1 MTAGAA
7 IPIIVMGV
15 SGAGKTTVGEL
26 LARALGRP
34 FIDADDLHDA
44 EMKRQ
49 MARGVPLSDADRAPW
64 LDRVGRA
71 IAGAGPAA
79 PVIAC
84 SALKRAYRDRIRD
97 HAPGVAFVE
106 LAGAPEVILGRLRS
120 RTHAYMPPEL
130 LDSQFETLES
140 LASDE
145 TGLRVDIG
153 RSAPDELVRRIR
165 AWAQGERPAA
175 TAQLRA

>member
-26 LARALGRP
+26 LARELGRP

-44 EMKRQ
+44 EMKGQ
-49 MARGVPLSDADRAPW
+49 MAQGIPLSDADRAPW

-71 IAGAGPAA
+71 IADAGPTA

-84 SALKRAYRDRIRD
+84 SALKLAYRDRIRG
-97 HAPGVAFVE
+97 HAPGVTFIE

-130 LDSQFETLES
+130 LDSQFETLEP
-140 LASDE
+140 LTGDE
-145 TGLRVDIG
+145 VGLRLDIG
-153 RSAPDELVRRIR
+153 RASPDELVQRIR
-165 AWAQGERPAA
+165 AWVQGERSAV
-175 TAQLRA
+175 TAPLRA